1 MKRSM
6 FVVAAFALM
15 AMGCE
20 KKPATSPVEKEST
33 AETKT
38 GNLSKFQ
45 KKLVET
51 TITDWEPTSNS
62 GAQFIYKTLQFTADG
77 TWSAN
82 GVVRADFEEF
92 ECAENGTW
100 SLVSEAS
107 ATSGTID
114 WTVSK
119 TDCIAREAGTSI
131 RTVMDYSGGDYQISF
146 R

>member
-1 MKRSM
+1 MKRSL
-6 FVVAAFALM
+6 VIAAACTLLTV
-15 AMGCE
+15 GCE
-20 KKPATSPVEKEST
+20 KKPASTAVETEPA

-62 GAQFIYKTLQFTADG
+62 GAQFIYKTLEFKADK
-77 TWSAN
+77 TWSAS

-92 ECAENGTW
+92 ECTEKGSW
-100 SLVSEAS
+100 SIVSEAN

-114 WTVSK
+114 WTVGE
-119 TDCIAREAGTSI
+119 TDCISRESGTSI
-131 RTVMDYSGGDYQISF
+131 RTLMDFSGGDYQISF